1 MASAL
6 TPAAICPLPRR
17 TDHLPMNR
25 TAIVKCTDYQQ
36 DRVDRAV
43 QKSLNLLGGI
53 ERYVRPGTRVLI
65 KPNLVTN
72 RQPDEAVTT
81 HPAVVKALVQAVQ
94 AAGGL
99 VTIAD
104 SPGGPFSHKR
114 LKAIY
119 AASGMTQ
126 VAAETGAHLNY
137 DLSAVHLPHPEGR
150 LLKGVT
156 IIKAVAEADAII
168 TVPRL
173 KTHTLTGLTG
183 AVKVA
188 FGAVP
193 SPLKTEYHMR
203 LPKIGDFSQALLD
216 ICRLVKP
223 CLTVMDA
230 VVGLEGEGPSA
241 GDPQPIG
248 AILASDDSLACD
260 VAAAALVGFDP
271 LAVSTTRAAVRLGLT
286 SGRLADVELLGQPLS
301 EVKVSSF
308 KPAST
313 WLATNRFSELLLSLY
328 GKAAGPKPVMNSDC
342 SGCRTCLRN
351 CPPQAITMVNKRP
364 VVDYGQCIRCFCC
377 QELCPQQAVI
387 IHHNWLG
394 RMILRARE
402 AR

>member
-1 MASAL
+1 
-6 TPAAICPLPRR
+6 
-17 TDHLPMNR
+17 MNR
-25 TAIVKCTDYQQ
+25 TAIVKCADYQP

-43 QKSLNLLGGI
+43 RKSLNLLGGI
-53 ERYVRPGTRVLI
+53 ERYVRPGAKVLI
-65 KPNLVTN
+65 KPNLVTV
-72 RQPDEAVTT
+72 RRPDGAVTT
-81 HPAVVKALVQAVQ
+81 HPAVVKTIVQVVQ

-104 SPGGPFSHKR
+104 SPGGPFSRKR
-114 LKAIY
+114 LEEIY
-119 AASGMTQ
+119 VVSGMSQ

-137 DLSAVHLPHPEGR
+137 DLSTVNLPHLEGK

-156 IIKAVAEADAII
+156 VIKAVAEADTII

-216 ICRLVKP
+216 ICSLVNP

-230 VVGLEGEGPSA
+230 VVGMEGEGPSA
-241 GDPQPIG
+241 GQPRPIG
-248 AILASDDSLACD
+248 AILASADSLACD
-260 VAAAALVGFDP
+260 VTAAALVGLDP

-286 SGRLADVELLGQPLS
+286 SGRLADVELVGDPLS
-301 EVKVSSF
+301 EIKVSSF

-313 WLATNRFSELLLSLY
+313 WLATNRISEFLLGLY
-328 GKAAGPKPVMNSDC
+328 GKVAGPKPVMDGDC
-342 SGCRTCLRN
+342 NGCRTCLHN

-364 VVDYGQCIRCFCC
+364 LVDYGRCIRCFCC
-377 QELCPQQAVI
+377 QELCPQQAVT
-387 IHHNWLG
+387 IHHPWPG
-394 RMILRARE
+394 RAILKTRE

>member
-1 MASAL
+1 
-6 TPAAICPLPRR
+6 
-17 TDHLPMNR
+17 MNR
-25 TAIVKCTDYQQ
+25 TAVIKCANYQQ
-36 DRVDRAV
+36 DSVDRAIW
-43 QKSLNLLGGI
+43 KSLNLLGGI

-65 KPNLVTN
+65 KPNLVTD
-72 RQPDEAVTT
+72 RRPDEAVTT
-81 HPAVVKALVQAVQ
+81 HPAVVKALVQVVQ

-114 LKAIY
+114 LEEIY
-119 AASGMTQ
+119 AASGMAQ
-126 VAAETGAHLNY
+126 VAAETGAHLNH
-137 DLSAVHLPHPEGR
+137 DLTTVKLPYPEGK

-156 IIKAVAEADAII
+156 VIKAMAEAEAVI

-193 SPLKTEYHMR
+193 SPLKTEYHLR
-203 LPKIGDFSQALLD
+203 LPKVGDFSQALLD
-216 ICRLVKP
+216 ICSLVRP

-230 VVGLEGEGPSA
+230 VVGMEGEGPSS
-241 GDPQPIG
+241 GDPRPIG
-248 AILASDDSLACD
+248 AILASAESLTCD

-286 SGRLADVELLGQPLS
+286 SGRLADIKLVGDPLS
-301 EVKVSSF
+301 EVRVNSF

-313 WLATNRFSELLLSLY
+313 WLATNRLSEFLLGLY
-328 GKAAGPKPVMNSDC
+328 GRVAGPRPLMNSNC
-342 SGCRTCLRN
+342 NGCRTCQRN
-351 CPPQAITMVNKRP
+351 CPPQAITIVNKQP
-364 VVDYGQCIRCFCC
+364 IVDYGKCIRCFCC
-377 QELCPQQAVI
+377 QELCPQQAVT
-387 IHHNWLG
+387 IHHPWLA

>member
-1 MASAL
+1 MKMS
-6 TPAAICPLPRR
+6 
-17 TDHLPMNR
+17 R
-25 TAIVKCTDYQQ
+25 TAIIKCTDYRQ

-43 QKSLNLLGGI
+43 QESLNLLGGI
-53 ERYVRPGTRVLI
+53 ERYVQPGAKVLI
-65 KPNLVTN
+65 KPNLITA
-72 RQPDEAVTT
+72 RRPEEAVTS
-81 HPAVVKALVQAVQ
+81 HPAVVKALVQVVQ

-114 LKAIY
+114 LEEIY

-126 VAAETGAHLNY
+126 VAAETGARLNY
-137 DLSAVHLPHPEGR
+137 DLSTVNLPHLGGK

-156 IIKAVAEADAII
+156 VIKAAAEADVVI

-183 AVKVA
+183 AVKVT

-193 SPLKTEYHMR
+193 SPLKTEYHLRM
-203 LPKIGDFSQALLD
+203 PKVGDFSQALLD
-216 ICRLVKP
+216 ICSLVRP

-230 VVGLEGEGPSA
+230 VVGMEGEGPSA
-241 GDPQPIG
+241 GDPRPIG
-248 AILASDDSLACD
+248 AVLAGTDSLACD
-260 VAAAALVGFDP
+260 VTAAALVGLDP
-271 LAVSTTRAAVRLGLT
+271 LAVSTTRVAARLGLT
-286 SGRLADVELLGQPLS
+286 SGRLADVELVGDPLS
-301 EVKVSSF
+301 ELRVSSF

-313 WLATNRFSELLLSLY
+313 WLATNRLSEFLLGLY
-328 GKAAGPKPVMNSDC
+328 SKVAGPKPVMNSNC

-364 VVDYGQCIRCFCC
+364 VVDYGQCIHCFCC
-377 QELCPQQAVI
+377 QELCPQQAVA
-387 IHHNWLG
+387 IHHPWPG
-394 RMILRARE
+394 QMILRTRE